1 MGIVLCALYV
11 SAALWHFR
19 LMLMRRLLLGFLLLL
34 PGALHAIEP
43 APERQS
49 APVVLNAD
57 QVTHDQ
63 NTDIATAIGNVEVT
77 QGGRVLRADK
87 IIYDKKRDVVTA
99 WGNVALIEADGQ
111 VSFADK
117 FEVSSDMKQGFV
129 DEIGVLLT
137 DNSRFAA
144 QEGERV
150 DGRYIILRRATYSA
164 CDLCKEDPEKPPL
177 WQLKAAKV
185 MHDNETKRITYRD
198 AFLELA
204 GLPVFYTPYF
214 SHPDPSVKRKSGFL
228 TPTGGSSS
236 NIGSFATV
244 PYYID
249 IAPDKDLTLSPTMS
263 GKDGFQFAAEYRQ
276 RFRHGAM
283 KFDGSAVIADRVN
296 DQNVLQKDALRGHLF
311 GDVAFDIGA
320 AHRAGAKVAFTSDKS
335 YLYRYRIPTSDV
347 LENRAYFEY
356 FRGRDYAN
364 IEGLFFQ
371 DLRPG
376 ERQVEPL
383 ALRASYSAVG
393 APNQTLGGRWD
404 VEASLISLTRDSTE
418 VSPLT
423 RGPDSKRASLA
434 FGWERQMVSDLGL
447 VASIGGSVRG
457 DLFFADRLQDPEDPN
472 NFYSKAYSQRVL
484 PVGNIV
490 LRYPLGRQGEHWRQT
505 IEPIVSLTASPNLAR
520 DPHIVNED
528 SQGTE
533 FDITNLF
540 ATNRFSGVDRYET
553 GVRATYGLR
562 AAAYDEA
569 GGSYGAMLGAS
580 TRLTE
585 NRDFPAI
592 SGLRDEQSDLVGYL
606 RTNPV
611 PWFGAS
617 YNFRLNKDSFQPRYS
632 EFNGFIGEAWFRPTV
647 QYLAVDGLDA
657 NNNQSTISE
666 ITYGF
671 STNFMPYW
679 TFAAAQRRALKSD
692 AGPRNTGASLTYR
705 DECTTVGLSV
715 NHDDVTRP
723 DLSSGTTFMI
733 TVYLRNLGGLQS
745 GGISTGAGGSRQTS
759 QP

>member
-1 MGIVLCALYV
+1 MLKRLFLTAIFALMPSQV
-11 SAALWHFR
+11 RALGTVQEQGH
-19 LMLMRRLLLGFLLLL
+19 
-34 PGALHAIEP
+34 
-43 APERQS
+43 

-57 QVTHDQ
+57 QVTYDQ
-63 NTDIATAIGNVEVT
+63 NADVATAIGHVEVA
-77 QGGRVLRADK
+77 QNGRLLRADK

-99 WGNVALIEADGQ
+99 FGHVALIEADGQ

-129 DEIGVLLT
+129 DQIGVLLA

-164 CDLCKEDPEKPPL
+164 CDLCKDDPKQPPL

-198 AFLELA
+198 AFLEVA
-204 GLPVFYTPYF
+204 GIPVFYTPYF
-214 SHPDPSVKRKSGFL
+214 SHPDPTVKRKSGFL
-228 TPTGGSSS
+228 TPMGGSSS
-236 NIGSFATV
+236 NIGTFATI

-249 IAPDKDLTLSPTMS
+249 IAPDKDLTLSPTIS
-263 GKDGFQFAAEYRQ
+263 GKDGFQFAGEYRQ
-276 RFRHGAM
+276 RFSHGSM

-296 DQNVLQKDALRGHLF
+296 DQNILQKDVLRGHLF
-311 GDVAFDIGA
+311 GDVAFDIGE
-320 AHRAGAKVAFTSDKS
+320 AHRAGAVIAFTSDKS

-347 LENRAYFEY
+347 LENRAYLEY
-356 FRGRDYAN
+356 FRGRDYAD
-364 IEGLFFQ
+364 IEGLYFQ

-376 ERQVEPL
+376 DRQVEPL
-383 ALRASYSAVG
+383 ALRASYSAMG
-393 APNQTLGGRWD
+393 APNATLGGRWD
-404 VEASLISLTRDSTE
+404 VDANLVSLTRDSTE
-418 VSPLT
+418 VSAQT

-434 FGWERQMVSDLGL
+434 FGWERQMISDLGL
-447 VASIGGSVRG
+447 VASIAGHVRG
-457 DLFFADRLQDPEDPN
+457 DLFFADRLQDPSDPN
-472 NFYSKAYSQRVL
+472 NFYSKSYSQRVL
-484 PVGNIV
+484 PVGNILV
-490 LRYPLGRQGEHWRQT
+490 RYPLGRQGEHWRQT
-505 IEPIVSLTASPNLAR
+505 IEPIVGITASPNLAR
-520 DPHIVNED
+520 DPHIANED

-533 FDITNLF
+533 FDATNLF

-553 GVRATYGLR
+553 GVRATYGVR
-562 AAAYDEA
+562 TAAYDDT

-585 NRDFPAI
+585 NSDFPAI

-606 RTNPV
+606 RANPA

-617 YNFRLNKDSFQPRYS
+617 YNFRLNKDTFQPRYS
-632 EFNGFIGEAWFRPTV
+632 EFNGFVGEAWFRPTV

-679 TFAAAQRRALKSD
+679 TFAASQRRALKSD

-745 GGISTGAGGSRQTS
+745 GGISAGSGGSSSRQTA

>member
-1 MGIVLCALYV
+1 MVKRVYILAVI
-11 SAALWHFR
+11 
-19 LMLMRRLLLGFLLLL
+19 LLLSF
-34 PGALHAIEP
+34 P
-43 APERQS
+43 AFAAGMKPERSS

-57 QVTHDQ
+57 QVTYDQ
-63 NTDIATAIGNVEVT
+63 NADVATAVGHVEVT
-77 QGGRVLRADK
+77 QGARVLRADK
-87 IIYDKKRDVVTA
+87 IIFDKKRDVVTA
-99 WGNVALIEADGQ
+99 FGNVALIEADGQ

-129 DEIGVLLT
+129 DQIGMLLV

-144 QEGERV
+144 QEGERI
-150 DGRYIILRRATYSA
+150 DGRFIILRRATYSA
-164 CDLCKEDPEKPPL
+164 CDLCKENPEKPPL
-177 WQLKAAKV
+177 WQLKASKV

-198 AFLELA
+198 AFLEV
-204 GLPVFYTPYF
+204 GGVPVFYTPYF

-228 TPTGGSSS
+228 TPMGGSSS
-236 NIGSFATV
+236 NIGTFATV

-249 IAPDKDLTLSPTMS
+249 IAPDKDLTLSPTFS

-276 RFRHGAM
+276 RFAHGGM
-283 KFDGSAVIADRVN
+283 KFDGSAVLADRVN
-296 DQNVLQKDALRGHLF
+296 DQNIVEKDKLRGHLF
-311 GDVAFDIGA
+311 GDIGFDLGEH
-320 AHRAGAKVAFTSDKS
+320 HRAGAKIAFTSDKS

-347 LENRAYFEY
+347 LENRAYLEY
-356 FRGRDYAN
+356 FKGRDYAN
-364 IEGLFFQ
+364 FEGLYFQ

-383 ALRASYSAVG
+383 ALRAAYSALG
-393 APNQTLGGRWD
+393 APNATLGGRWEVD
-404 VEASLISLTRDSTE
+404 ASLVSLTRDSTE
-418 VSPLT
+418 TSVLT

-447 VASIGGSVRG
+447 VASIAGHVRG
-457 DLFFADRLQDPEDPN
+457 DVFYADRLQDPANAN

-484 PVGNIV
+484 PVGSIL

-505 IEPIVSLTASPNLAR
+505 IEPMVALTASPNLAR

-533 FDITNLF
+533 FDATNLF

-553 GVRATYGLR
+553 GVRLTYGLR
-562 AAAYDEA
+562 TAAYDDT

-585 NRDFPAI
+585 NDNFPAI

-606 RTNPV
+606 RANPV

-617 YNFRLNKDSFQPRYS
+617 YNFRLNKDTFQPRYS
-632 EFNGFIGEAWFRPTV
+632 EFGGFIGEAWFRPTV

-679 TFAAAQRRALKSD
+679 TFAASQRRALKSD

-705 DECTTVGLSV
+705 DECTTVGLTV

-745 GGISTGAGGSRQTS
+745 GGISTGSGSRQTA

>member
-1 MGIVLCALYV
+1 M
-11 SAALWHFR
+11 
-19 LMLMRRLLLGFLLLL
+19 MLMRRLLLGFLLLL

>member
-1 MGIVLCALYV
+1 MVKRVYILAVI
-11 SAALWHFR
+11 
-19 LMLMRRLLLGFLLLL
+19 LLLSF
-34 PGALHAIEP
+34 P
-43 APERQS
+43 AFAAGMNPERSS

-57 QVTHDQ
+57 QVTYDQ
-63 NTDIATAIGNVEVT
+63 NADVATAVGHVEVT
-77 QGGRVLRADK
+77 QGARVLRADK
-87 IIYDKKRDVVTA
+87 IIFDKKRDVVTA
-99 WGNVALIEADGQ
+99 FGNVALIEADGQ

-129 DEIGVLLT
+129 DQIGMLLV

-144 QEGERV
+144 QEGERI
-150 DGRYIILRRATYSA
+150 DGRFIILRRATYSA
-164 CDLCKEDPEKPPL
+164 CDLCKENPEKPPL
-177 WQLKAAKV
+177 WQLKASKV

-198 AFLELA
+198 AFLEV
-204 GLPVFYTPYF
+204 GGVPVFYTPYF

-228 TPTGGSSS
+228 TPMGGSSS
-236 NIGSFATV
+236 NIGTFATV

-249 IAPDKDLTLSPTMS
+249 IAPDKDLTLSPTFS

-276 RFRHGAM
+276 RFAHGGM
-283 KFDGSAVIADRVN
+283 KFDGSAVLADRVN
-296 DQNVLQKDALRGHLF
+296 DQNIVEKDKLRGHLF
-311 GDVAFDIGA
+311 GDIGFDLGEH
-320 AHRAGAKVAFTSDKS
+320 HRAGAKIAFTSDKS

-347 LENRAYFEY
+347 LENRAYLEY
-356 FRGRDYAN
+356 FKGRDYAN
-364 IEGLFFQ
+364 FEGLYFQ

-383 ALRASYSAVG
+383 ALRAAYSALG
-393 APNQTLGGRWD
+393 APNATLGGRWEVD
-404 VEASLISLTRDSTE
+404 ASLVSLTRDSTE
-418 VSPLT
+418 TSALT

-447 VASIGGSVRG
+447 VASIAGHVRG
-457 DLFFADRLQDPEDPN
+457 DVFYADRLQDPANAN

-484 PVGNIV
+484 PVGSIL

-505 IEPIVSLTASPNLAR
+505 IEPMVALTASPNLAR

-533 FDITNLF
+533 FDATNLF

-553 GVRATYGLR
+553 GVRLTYGLR
-562 AAAYDEA
+562 TAAYDDT

-585 NRDFPAI
+585 NDNFPAI

-606 RTNPV
+606 RANPV

-617 YNFRLNKDSFQPRYS
+617 YNFRLNKDTFQPRYS
-632 EFNGFIGEAWFRPTV
+632 EFGGFIGEAWFRPTV

-679 TFAAAQRRALKSD
+679 TFAASQRRALKSD

-705 DECTTVGLSV
+705 DECTTVGLTV

-745 GGISTGAGGSRQTS
+745 GGISTGSGSRQTA